1 MNGVRGLS
9 AQEVGVYTML
19 LCRIYEENGPVE
31 YHQLR
36 LATYCG
42 MRVPTFESV
51 VKKLVDLGKITIAE
65 NMLSNARAETEI
77 AKRSDDL
84 KNNSKAG
91 KSSAEKRKQNQQNN
105 PTGVQ
110 QAFNHTDT
118 DTDTISSS
126 SSDAR
131 DAFPQI
137 AVGGSDAD
145 QLWSDLIAAVG
156 LQNGQRLPAHWMPP
170 SATIHVWRWVNDL
183 GLTADQII
191 EVAKKNRAQFNN
203 PPNGPKALDAAMAR
217 MAGEL
222 SAPKMQAGTGF
233 TATPL
238 APKPPLFDLTKV
250 RFDQ

>member
-31 YHQLR
+31 YHPLR

-91 KSSAEKRKQNQQNN
+91 KASAEKRQQNQQNN

-118 DTDTISSS
+118 DTDTKETISKDIGADAPKVGFWDECVEVLTSKGTPERSARAMLGKWSKIKGQNELQKIVKGAANAADPVSVIEAALIGPKPADKLRLVAEQIKTGKPFLCARISSET
-126 SSDAR
+126 AR
-131 DAFPQI
+131 QVLA
-137 AVGGSDAD
+137 AGLVTKD
-145 QLWSDLIAAVG
+145 QCIAA
-156 LQNGQRLPAHWMPP
+156 R
-170 SATIHVWRWVNDL
+170 VN
-183 GLTADQII
+183 
-191 EVAKKNRAQFNN
+191 F
-203 PPNGPKALDAAMAR
+203 
-217 MAGEL
+217 
-222 SAPKMQAGTGF
+222 
-233 TATPL
+233 
-238 APKPPLFDLTKV
+238 
-250 RFDQ
+250 